1 MSLADISAD
10 WYRKITADPVWKES
24 LAECANATDERDPR
38 TYAPRPCNG
47 DLPLQWATKQDWCD
61 ERFYDCADR
70 SDEGDC
76 AGKEQQG
83 ANTVVGS

>member
-24 LAECANATDERDPR
+24 LAECANATDERR
-38 TYAPRPCNG
+38 GAPWPCTG
-47 DLPLQWATKQDWCD
+47 DLPLQWTDKGRYCD
-61 ERFYDCADR
+61 GGFYECADR

-83 ANTVVGS
+83 EYTYVSS